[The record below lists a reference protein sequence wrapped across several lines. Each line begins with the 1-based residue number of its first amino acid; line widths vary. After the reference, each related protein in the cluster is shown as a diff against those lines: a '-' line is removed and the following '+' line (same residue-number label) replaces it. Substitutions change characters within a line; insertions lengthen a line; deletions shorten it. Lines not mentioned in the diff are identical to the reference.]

1 MDIAASL
8 SVNAIN
14 AVRTEASFKVAE
26 LAMNSLEQNS
36 AALIELM
43 EKSVNPHV
51 GGTIDIKL

>member
-14 AVRTEASFKVAE
+14 AVRTEASFKVAA

-43 EKSVNPHV
+43 EKSVNPYV